1 MATLSRVKSAALAEP
16 EAFVRDLTTGRVRV
30 EGERLLIGGVGAE
43 EQGDK
48 SSSSSSSDGDSDS
61 DSDSESGGENDS
73 EAMKHYKNDAPVN
86 TQPRPQGHAGDT
98 YTSNPIV
105 HPGAAT
111 SGPLP
116 WTSIP
121 KPQNVVRC
129 PPINWSQYAVVGE
142 SLDKLHD
149 EQVRYPAQGTPA
161 VLTPEGRFEF
171 KGGDGGVGVGKQ
183 ERYVGVA
190 APFAPGKD
198 KIDRKSK
205 IPPKR

>member
-1 MATLSRVKSAALAEP
+1 MATLDRVKSAALAEP
-16 EAFVRDLTTGRVRV
+16 ETFVRDLTTGRVRV
-30 EGERLLIGGVGAE
+30 EGERLFVGGVRAE
-43 EQGDK
+43 EEGDK
-48 SSSSSSSDGDSDS
+48 SSNTSSSGSSSNGDSDS
-61 DSDSESGGENDS
+61 EGAYDS
-73 EAMKHYKNDAPVN
+73 EAAKHTRSNAPVYS
-86 TQPRPQGHAGDT
+86 QPQSQGHAGEPPNIT
-98 YTSNPIV
+98 LR
-105 HPGAAT
+105 PGATT

-171 KGGDGGVGVGKQ
+171 KGGNGGGVGKQ
-183 ERYVGVA
+183 ERYIGVA